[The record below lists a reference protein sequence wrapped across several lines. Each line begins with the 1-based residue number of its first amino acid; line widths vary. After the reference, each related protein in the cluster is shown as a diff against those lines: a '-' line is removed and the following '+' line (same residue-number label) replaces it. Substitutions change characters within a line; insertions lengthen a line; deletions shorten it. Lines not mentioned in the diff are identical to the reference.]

1 MTSHPS
7 MGKNELVAALCLM
20 DERGEGR
27 SLFIHASAQ
36 DEQELNRIAD
46 RIAKEGTPG
55 EEFHKLKRSHP
66 ASALTEVHPG
76 WILEKLE
83 GESPRILGLL
93 CRFLPGDRVKFL
105 IDHLPASKKKL
116 LPKINE
122 SYRISSE
129 IGEIVR
135 GLVEK
140 KFAFSTPRA
149 EGVSF
154 SFTDSSFMRTDD
166 LRTLFRDLGMEEIRR
181 AFTGVEPRV
190 FKAFLARFSPK
201 MVKEIRDRID
211 HGKAVTPEIRREA
224 QSHLVSLPLEKISGE
239 DLFHEIGY
247 SVLACALGPEDLPW
261 AEMICQKLPPVE
273 GNRLQRVFQDHVT
286 RRPEAILEEKKNEIL
301 ARIFI
306 LAEKGLVRR
315 YWKGKR

>member
-7 MGKNELVAALCLM
+7 MGRNELVASLCLM
-20 DERGEGR
+20 DEGGGR
-27 SLFIHASAQ
+27 NLFIHASAQ

-149 EGVSF
+149 
-154 SFTDSSFMRTDD
+154 
-166 LRTLFRDLGMEEIRR
+166 
-181 AFTGVEPRV
+181 
-190 FKAFLARFSPK
+190 
-201 MVKEIRDRID
+201 
-211 HGKAVTPEIRREA
+211 
-224 QSHLVSLPLEKISGE
+224 
-239 DLFHEIGY
+239 
-247 SVLACALGPEDLPW
+247 
-261 AEMICQKLPPVE
+261 
-273 GNRLQRVFQDHVT
+273 
-286 RRPEAILEEKKNEIL
+286 
-301 ARIFI
+301 
-306 LAEKGLVRR
+306 
-315 YWKGKR
+315 